1 MGHGL
6 LHQSNTSGRI
16 GAVLARSKDSHG
28 LGEKVGV
35 GAITL
40 RGDARRDQADLL
52 YLEVRRGTQVA
63 QGRGLQ
69 NLHSWVRIPPAPPS
83 LPFQINGLQLSVLS
97 PNPQLGNI
105 WERLRK
111 GPLPASRL
119 RACVCLESHA
129 CTSSAWSQ
137 WSRVPIAAARSWRVR
152 RYRAGRERACGEVD
166 ATSRAQALPPLTPAS
181 AHVLKDYFRGAVRP
195 TGSGRVSL
203 PHSGWRRTSCDA
215 LPAIRVSVD

>member
-16 GAVLARSKDSHG
+16 GAVLARSKDSHS
-28 LGEKVGV
+28 LGEKVSV

-83 LPFQINGLQLSVLS
+83 FSFQINGLQLSFPFS
-97 PNPQLGNI
+97 HPQLGNI
-105 WERLRK
+105 WEQLGK
-111 GPLPASRL
+111 EPLLDSRL
-119 RACVCLESHA
+119 RVGVCLESHA
-129 CTSSAWSQ
+129 CRSSA
-137 WSRVPIAAARSWRVR
+137 
-152 RYRAGRERACGEVD
+152 
-166 ATSRAQALPPLTPAS
+166 
-181 AHVLKDYFRGAVRP
+181 
-195 TGSGRVSL
+195 
-203 PHSGWRRTSCDA
+203 
-215 LPAIRVSVD
+215 

>member
-69 NLHSWVRIPPAPPS
+69 NLHSWVRIPPAPPGFLDFLMHVWCSNRHDS
-83 LPFQINGLQLSVLS
+83 LSENY
-97 PNPQLGNI
+97 
-105 WERLRK
+105 RL
-111 GPLPASRL
+111 P
-119 RACVCLESHA
+119 
-129 CTSSAWSQ
+129 
-137 WSRVPIAAARSWRVR
+137 
-152 RYRAGRERACGEVD
+152 
-166 ATSRAQALPPLTPAS
+166 
-181 AHVLKDYFRGAVRP
+181 
-195 TGSGRVSL
+195 
-203 PHSGWRRTSCDA
+203 RT
-215 LPAIRVSVD
+215 L

>member
-16 GAVLARSKDSHG
+16 SAVLARSKGSHG

-40 RGDARRDQADLL
+40 RGDARRNQADLL

-83 LPFQINGLQLSVLS
+83 FSALKSIQQRRQKGLTVDRS
-97 PNPQLGNI
+97 LGY
-105 WERLRK
+105 
-111 GPLPASRL
+111 P
-119 RACVCLESHA
+119 
-129 CTSSAWSQ
+129 
-137 WSRVPIAAARSWRVR
+137 
-152 RYRAGRERACGEVD
+152 RY
-166 ATSRAQALPPLTPAS
+166 L
-181 AHVLKDYFRGAVRP
+181 
-195 TGSGRVSL
+195 
-203 PHSGWRRTSCDA
+203 
-215 LPAIRVSVD
+215 

>member
-6 LHQSNTSGRI
+6 LHQSNTSRRI

-83 LPFQINGLQLSVLS
+83 FALYFQSVNRS
-97 PNPQLGNI
+97 GF
-105 WERLRK
+105 
-111 GPLPASRL
+111 
-119 RACVCLESHA
+119 
-129 CTSSAWSQ
+129 SA
-137 WSRVPIAAARSWRVR
+137 
-152 RYRAGRERACGEVD
+152 
-166 ATSRAQALPPLTPAS
+166 
-181 AHVLKDYFRGAVRP
+181 
-195 TGSGRVSL
+195 
-203 PHSGWRRTSCDA
+203 
-215 LPAIRVSVD
+215 

>member
-16 GAVLARSKDSHG
+16 GAALARSKNSHG

-35 GAITL
+35 RAITL

-69 NLHSWVRIPPAPPS
+69 NLHSWVRIPPAPPGFS
-83 LPFQINGLQLSVLS
+83 FQISGLQLSLLS

-105 WERLRK
+105 WEQLGK
-111 GPLPASRL
+111 ELVQDSQLHAG
-119 RACVCLESHA
+119 VYLELHA
-129 CTSSAWSQ
+129 CKSSAWSRQ
-137 WSRVPIAAARSWRVR
+137 
-152 RYRAGRERACGEVD
+152 
-166 ATSRAQALPPLTPAS
+166 
-181 AHVLKDYFRGAVRP
+181 
-195 TGSGRVSL
+195 
-203 PHSGWRRTSCDA
+203 
-215 LPAIRVSVD
+215 

>member
-16 GAVLARSKDSHG
+16 GTVLARSKDSRG

-35 GAITL
+35 GGITL

-83 LPFQINGLQLSVLS
+83 FSFQINGLQFSSLSR
-97 PNPQLGNI
+97 NPRFGNI
-105 WERLRK
+105 WEQLGK
-111 GPLPASRL
+111 EPLLDSRL
-119 RACVCLESHA
+119 HAGVCLESHA
-129 CTSSAWSQ
+129 YKSSAWSRQ
-137 WSRVPIAAARSWRVR
+137 KRAPTAAARSWRVR
-152 RYRAGRERACGEVD
+152 RCRAGPKHVCDAVD
-166 ATSRAQALPPLTPAS
+166 ATSRDQALLPLPPAS
-181 AHVLKDYFRGAVRP
+181 
-195 TGSGRVSL
+195 TRVPEESADGNGL
-203 PHSGWRRTSCDA
+203 
-215 LPAIRVSVD
+215 RVPFGKNDSMV

>member
-6 LHQSNTSGRI
+6 LHQSNTSRRI

-83 LPFQINGLQLSVLS
+83 FSNTYAHSASILLTKLLTES
-97 PNPQLGNI
+97 P
-105 WERLRK
+105 
-111 GPLPASRL
+111 
-119 RACVCLESHA
+119 
-129 CTSSAWSQ
+129 
-137 WSRVPIAAARSWRVR
+137 
-152 RYRAGRERACGEVD
+152 ACGFRESTRKRRD
-166 ATSRAQALPPLTPAS
+166 TAFAAS
-181 AHVLKDYFRGAVRP
+181 ASARCERC
-195 TGSGRVSL
+195 T
-203 PHSGWRRTSCDA
+203 
-215 LPAIRVSVD
+215 

>member
-52 YLEVRRGTQVA
+52 YLEIRRGTQVA

-69 NLHSWVRIPPAPPS
+69 NLHSWVRIPPAPPGTLLFS
-83 LPFQINGLQLSVLS
+83 
-97 PNPQLGNI
+97 
-105 WERLRK
+105 
-111 GPLPASRL
+111 
-119 RACVCLESHA
+119 C
-129 CTSSAWSQ
+129 
-137 WSRVPIAAARSWRVR
+137 
-152 RYRAGRERACGEVD
+152 AGMPKSTNRFKLNR
-166 ATSRAQALPPLTPAS
+166 
-181 AHVLKDYFRGAVRP
+181 F
-195 TGSGRVSL
+195 
-203 PHSGWRRTSCDA
+203 
-215 LPAIRVSVD
+215 

>member
-35 GAITL
+35 GGITL
-40 RGDARRDQADLL
+40 RVHARRDQADLL

-83 LPFQINGLQLSVLS
+83 FSFQINGLQLVCFPES
-97 PNPQLGNI
+97 PI
-105 WERLRK
+105 WEHLGTTGKRVS
-111 GPLPASRL
+111 SRL
-119 RACVCLESHA
+119 SIARRCV
-129 CTSSAWSQ
+129 
-137 WSRVPIAAARSWRVR
+137 
-152 RYRAGRERACGEVD
+152 
-166 ATSRAQALPPLTPAS
+166 
-181 AHVLKDYFRGAVRP
+181 
-195 TGSGRVSL
+195 SGITCV
-203 PHSGWRRTSCDA
+203 
-215 LPAIRVSVD
+215 

>member
-52 YLEVRRGTQVA
+52 YLEIRRGTQVA

-69 NLHSWVRIPPAPPS
+69 NLHSWVRIPPAPPGFS
-83 LPFQINGLQLSVLS
+83 FQINGLQLSSLS
-97 PNPQLGNI
+97 RNPRFGNI
-105 WERLRK
+105 WEQLGK
-111 GPLPASRL
+111 ESLPDSRL
-119 RACVCLESHA
+119 HADVYPESHA
-129 CTSSAWSQ
+129 RRSSAWSRQ
-137 WSRVPIAAARSWRVR
+137 K
-152 RYRAGRERACGEVD
+152 RAPTVLRDLGVFAGVVD
-166 ATSRAQALPPLTPAS
+166 DRGM
-181 AHVLKDYFRGAVRP
+181 HVLQ
-195 TGSGRVSL
+195 L
-203 PHSGWRRTSCDA
+203 RRCPSC
-215 LPAIRVSVD
+215 